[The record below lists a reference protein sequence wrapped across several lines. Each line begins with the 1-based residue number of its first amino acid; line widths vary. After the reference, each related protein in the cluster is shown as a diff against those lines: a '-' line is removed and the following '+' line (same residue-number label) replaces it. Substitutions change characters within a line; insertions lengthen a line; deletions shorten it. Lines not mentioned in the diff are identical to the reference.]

1 MVRVLLVDDHDLVRT
16 GIRRLLDDVNGIEVV
31 GEAATGEEAVCEAR
45 KLLPDVVLMDVTMP
59 GIGGL
64 EATRKLL
71 RINSKCRVIGV
82 SVHLNGPCPSR
93 MFEAGATGYLT
104 KGCDI
109 EEMSGAI
116 RRVARGE
123 RYIGADVAQKLVLH
137 NLDGERTALDS
148 LSPRE
153 LEVMLLVSQGHRL
166 NHISDLLCLS
176 PKTISTYRTRV
187 MRKLDTNSD
196 VELTHLALSL
206 GLIEPKKTQM
216 GSAI

>member
-16 GIRRLLDDVNGIEVV
+16 GIRRLLEDVVGIEVV
-31 GEAATGEEAVCEAR
+31 GEAATGEAALNEA
-45 KLLPDVVLMDVTMP
+45 KTLLPDVVLMDVTMP

-71 RINSKCRVIGV
+71 RINPKCRVIGL
-82 SVHLNGPCPSR
+82 SVHLDGPCPSR
-93 MFEAGATGYLT
+93 MMEAGAAGYLT

-109 EEMSGAI
+109 DEMTRAI
-116 RRVARGE
+116 GRVARGE
-123 RYIGADVAQKLVLH
+123 RYIGADVAQHMVLH
-137 NLDGERTALDS
+137 NIDGEHTALES

-166 NHISDLLCLS
+166 KHISDLLCLS

-187 MRKLDTNSD
+187 MRKLETTSD

-206 GLIEPKKTQM
+206 GLIEPHSTQL
-216 GSAI
+216 GRAV

>member
-16 GIRRLLDDVNGIEVV
+16 GIRRLLEDVVGIEVV
-31 GEAATGEEAVCEAR
+31 GEAATGEAALNEA
-45 KLLPDVVLMDVTMP
+45 KTLTPDVVLMDVTMP

-71 RINSKCRVIGV
+71 RINPKCRVIGV
-82 SVHLNGPCPSR
+82 SVHLDGPCPSR
-93 MFEAGATGYLT
+93 MIEAGAAGYLT

-109 EEMSGAI
+109 EEMTRAI

-123 RYIGADVAQKLVLH
+123 RYIGADVAQHMVLH
-137 NLDGERTALDS
+137 NLDGERTALES

-166 NHISDLLCLS
+166 KHISDLLCLS

-187 MRKLDTNSD
+187 MRKLETNSD

-206 GLIEPKKTQM
+206 GLIEPHK
-216 GSAI
+216 GLLGRAV